1 MKKTLITV
9 ILVILAAVAVYFLF
23 LDRGLSYD
31 KKALKQQID
40 SLDNELKLKDDTINI
55 KEEEIHVF
63 EDKVDHA
70 QKTIDANN
78 VKIKKLNQD
87 HEKQVLIIDSY
98 DVAQLEK
105 LFTDRYKDTTNT
117 K

>member
-1 MKKTLITV
+1 MKKALITV
-9 ILVILAAVAVYFLF
+9 ILVILAAVAVYFIF
-23 LDRGLSYD
+23 LDRGLNYD

-70 QKTIDANN
+70 QKAIDANN
-78 VKIKKLNQD
+78 VKIKKLNQE